1 MKKLIRNSVFA
12 SAIALTGVTFTPLV
26 ASPLPQYQSQRQDN
40 DQDQNRDRDQA
51 KDQDQNRD
59 RDQSKDQDQNRDR
72 DQARDHDRDQ
82 DRNRDHAMSDNDSA
96 YYGNRYYKQGWED
109 GLHHKHKDRK
119 MNNDDDRRAYEAG
132 YAHGDRGE
140 KWQKPHQ
147 DNDRH

>member
-40 DQDQNRDRDQA
+40 
-51 KDQDQNRD
+51 
-59 RDQSKDQDQNRDR
+59 DQDQNRDR

-140 KWQKPHQ
+140 KWQKPHH